1 VLKYATAEVL
11 SVDWHR
17 QPGIRDGRQFK
28 VAHRH
33 EFQYTPKHGMLYVR
47 SRMISSRC
55 NDNFDEFPAEEIKK
69 GYKTFIGKPVFVNHH
84 NDDHRRMRGLIIDAA
99 LHEDWNP
106 DGTPDTWVEGL
117 MEIDGLKYPKLAQ
130 AIIAGHIERT
140 SMGVDV
146 KYSVCSVC
154 NHKAT
159 TPLEYCAHV
168 PGMKGK
174 THYRVTASGG
184 RIGSLIRETCY
195 GLSFFENSLLVEPPA
210 DPTAIVWGVQ
220 PGPGLE
226 HMLPRTAS
234 LDLRDQR
241 LRDTE
246 LLRESGVGEIQGPDL
261 SHLSFDQLGLR
272 VAGTGQ
278 APAPGNHVSR
288 VVGRSAQHPVQGM
301 LAQGEVA
308 PVSDY
313 LTGRDGANELRV
325 SPSVGSYRTSPNIG
339 QGESAVSRSLEN
351 SSDPRPAGIRST
363 AGVHVGEVALH
374 LGHASEP
381 TPTAYTASYPSGWP
395 PAQKAVVPVD
405 PRSLVLRTGS
415 LKLVQATQCLACRCR
430 DTVADL
436 QGNAECFGCGHFWHE
451 GHKQAALQ
459 AEAAKYDTPEEHPW
473 FQEHPVH
480 HSNIISH
487 WNEATPDEKASGE
500 RWYPDAHLVAQ
511 GLASL
516 ADKRGQSHPHGNV
529 HLAAGVLANH
539 SPQNGWVGN
548 MHDAARVLHE
558 GKGLGGKGSGV
569 FASEKQRQN
578 DEDMLGGK
586 AYHEVLR
593 GPKINDFAHLIEHGG
608 DEDKNV
614 PHVVIDR
621 HALGVAA
628 GRNLTDKEYGA
639 APMSGSRRA
648 DGTLNRRYYD
658 HVVNQ
663 YHEAG
668 KHISEKE
675 GREIPGHAV
684 QAVTWL
690 VRQRKNQEAERARA
704 AGGADSRLDRG
715 REKNRS
721 NTEQKWNDFR
731 QQYLP
736 DMGKGPG
743 TGYQASRRAAG
754 LRGDLPEGLTFQHV
768 DRGDSHKVMA
778 IHPEDGQIGQLSWF
792 KQQGYGHKAGEVD
805 GIEVDP
811 QYHRQGVASAMWEHA
826 HALGV
831 HPKPRHSSEQTEEGK
846 AWAHHVGT
854 AHVAYGETKA
864 PAEVDTLRD
873 ENCPVCGEDEAWDG
887 TMCKVCGFVAPPKQ
901 FQDPDLSVARQ
912 LDLRKQQQEF
922 DDSIVPNPDQGGLM
936 GDEQPE
942 LVCNNCGMA
951 FPAAE
956 PMSVDTDDPQAG
968 VDPMESDDPE
978 TEMEGTETGQASEG
992 DVCPNCGKGVLV
1004 SGAELAEEEGGVPP
1018 EEGEEDPDAPPSDE
1032 DEDGDGI
1039 SDDEEAPED
1048 TEEDQPYGVDPRE
1061 LGDPDNED
1069 DQDDEDDSDDD
1080 EDDKPAKGKQFPPK
1094 K

>member
-1 VLKYATAEVL
+1 MLKYATAEIL
-11 SVDWHR
+11 GARWADGSGVDMPANAR
-17 QPGIRDGRQFK
+17 VG
-28 VAHRH
+28 HRH

-55 NDNFDEFPAEEIKK
+55 NDNYDEFPAEEIAK

-99 LHEDWNP
+99 LHRDFNP

-210 DPTAIVWGVQ
+210 DPTAYTLGKPVL
-220 PGPGLE
+220 GPGLE
-226 HMLPRTAS
+226 HLRTAS
-234 LDLRDQR
+234 L
-241 LRDTE
+241 
-246 LLRESGVGEIQGPDL
+246 QGP
-261 SHLSFDQLGLR
+261 
-272 VAGTGQ
+272 
-278 APAPGNHVSR
+278 
-288 VVGRSAQHPVQGM
+288 
-301 LAQGEVA
+301 
-308 PVSDY
+308 
-313 LTGRDGANELRV
+313 
-325 SPSVGSYRTSPNIG
+325 
-339 QGESAVSRSLEN
+339 
-351 SSDPRPAGIRST
+351 RPDMSNFPP
-363 AGVHVGEVALH
+363 E
-374 LGHASEP
+374 
-381 TPTAYTASYPSGWP
+381 WP
-395 PAQKAVVPVD
+395 PTHIAVVPVD
-405 PRSLVLRTGS
+405 PRSLVNREPPQRTVTASAAVAKPDELKAKLDGVS
-415 LKLVQATQCLACRCR
+415 LGKDDKGFYVYTHRARSDSYPSPHEIPASKVDFIQSTGAQAEARGLKLVQATQCLACRCR

-459 AEAAKYDTPEEHPW
+459 AEAAKYDSPEEHPW

-480 HSNIISH
+480 HSNIIDH
-487 WNEATPDEKASGE
+487 WNQATPDEKASGE
-500 RWYPDAHLVAQ
+500 RWYPDAHLVAK
-511 GLASL
+511 GLGTLASNRPK
-516 ADKRGQSHPHGNV
+516 DHPVGPTEHPLGNT
-529 HLAAGVLANH
+529 HLAAGILANH
-539 SPQNGWVGN
+539 SPQNGWAGN

-558 GKGLGGKGSGV
+558 GKGLGGKGSGM
-569 FASEKQRQN
+569 FASDKQRQN
-578 DEDMLGGK
+578 DDEMLKGK

-608 DEDKNV
+608 DEDPNV

-628 GRNLTDKEYGA
+628 GKGLTDKQYGS
-639 APMSGSRRA
+639 APMSGTRRA

-715 REKNRS
+715 REKSRS
-721 NTEQKWNDFR
+721 NVETKWNDFR
-731 QQYLP
+731 QQHLP
-736 DMGKGPG
+736 DMHQGPG
-743 TGYQASRRAAG
+743 TGYQASK
-754 LRGDLPEGLTFQHV
+754 RG
-768 DRGDSHKVMA
+768 
-778 IHPEDGQIGQLSWF
+778 
-792 KQQGYGHKAGEVD
+792 GEA
-805 GIEVDP
+805 P
-811 QYHRQGVASAMWEHA
+811 FRQA
-826 HALGV
+826 
-831 HPKPRHSSEQTEEGK
+831 
-846 AWAHHVGT
+846 VGA

-901 FQDPDLSVARQ
+901 FQDPDLNVARQ

-922 DDSIVPNPDQGGLM
+922 DDSIVPDPEKGGLL

-956 PMSVDTDDPQAG
+956 PMSTDTEDPQAG
-968 VDPMESDDPE
+968 ADPMESDDPE

-1004 SGAELAEEEGGVPP
+1004 SGQELAEEEGGVPP
-1018 EEGEEDPDAPPSDE
+1018 EEGEEDPDAPSDE
-1032 DEDGDGI
+1032 DQDGDGVP
-1039 SDDEEAPED
+1039 DDEEAPDDE
-1048 TEEDQPYGVDPRE
+1048 EEDPHGVDPRE
-1061 LGDPDNED
+1061 LVDPDEDED
-1069 DQDDEDDSDDD
+1069 DQDDEDDDED
-1080 EDDKPAKGKQFPPK
+1080 EDDKPAKGKPFPPK

>member
-1 VLKYATAEVL
+1 VLKYATAEIL
-11 SVDWHR
+11 GARWADGSGVDLPANAR
-17 QPGIRDGRQFK
+17 VG
-28 VAHRH
+28 HRH
-33 EFQYTPKHGMLYVR
+33 EFQYSPKHGMLYVR

-55 NDNFDEFPAEEIKK
+55 NDNFDEFPAEEIAK

-106 DGTPDTWVEGL
+106 DGTPDTWAEGL

-184 RIGSLIRETCY
+184 RVGSLIRETCY

-210 DPTAIVWGVQ
+210 DPTAYTLGKPVL
-220 PGPGLE
+220 GPGLE
-226 HMLPRTAS
+226 HLRTAS
-234 LDLRDQR
+234 L
-241 LRDTE
+241 
-246 LLRESGVGEIQGPDL
+246 QGP
-261 SHLSFDQLGLR
+261 
-272 VAGTGQ
+272 
-278 APAPGNHVSR
+278 
-288 VVGRSAQHPVQGM
+288 
-301 LAQGEVA
+301 
-308 PVSDY
+308 
-313 LTGRDGANELRV
+313 
-325 SPSVGSYRTSPNIG
+325 
-339 QGESAVSRSLEN
+339 
-351 SSDPRPAGIRST
+351 RPDMSNFPP
-363 AGVHVGEVALH
+363 EW
-374 LGHASEP
+374 P
-381 TPTAYTASYPSGWP
+381 PTAAP
-395 PAQKAVVPVD
+395 VVPVD
-405 PRSLVLRTGS
+405 PRSLVKQEPARWMVTASAQRG

-436 QGNAECFGCGHFWHE
+436 KGNAECFGCGHFWHE
-451 GHKQAALQ
+451 GYKQAALQ
-459 AEAAKYDTPEEHPW
+459 AEAAKYDSPEEHPW

-480 HSNIISH
+480 HSNIIDH
-487 WNEATPDEKASGE
+487 WNDATPDEKASGE
-500 RWYPDAHLVAQ
+500 RWYPDAHLVAK
-511 GLASL
+511 GLGSL
-516 ADKRGQSHPHGNV
+516 ADKRGQEHPHGNT
-529 HLAAGVLANH
+529 HLAAGILANH
-539 SPQNGWVGN
+539 SPQNGWAGN

-558 GKGLGGKGSGV
+558 GKGLGGKGSGM
-569 FASEKQRQN
+569 FASDKQRQN
-578 DEDMLGGK
+578 DDEMLSGK

-608 DEDKNV
+608 DQDKNV

-628 GRNLTDKEYGA
+628 GKGLSDKQYGS
-639 APMSGSRRA
+639 APMSGTRRA

-715 REKNRS
+715 REKSRS
-721 NTEQKWNDFR
+721 NAETKWNNFR
-731 QQYLP
+731 QEHLP
-736 DMGKGPG
+736 DMHQGPG
-743 TGYQASRRAAG
+743 TGYQASK
-754 LRGDLPEGLTFQHV
+754 RGGASF
-768 DRGDSHKVMA
+768 RGA
-778 IHPEDGQIGQLSWF
+778 P
-792 KQQGYGHKAGEVD
+792 
-805 GIEVDP
+805 
-811 QYHRQGVASAMWEHA
+811 
-826 HALGV
+826 
-831 HPKPRHSSEQTEEGK
+831 
-846 AWAHHVGT
+846 VGA

-912 LDLRKQQQEF
+912 LDLRKQQQEY
-922 DDSIVPNPDQGGLM
+922 DDSIVPNPGQGGLL

-956 PMSVDTDDPQAG
+956 PMSVDTNDPQAG
-968 VDPMESDDPE
+968 ADPMESDDPE
-978 TEMEGTETGQASEG
+978 TQMEGTETGQASEG

-1004 SGAELAEEEGGVPP
+1004 SGQELAEEGGGVPP

-1032 DEDGDGI
+1032 DEDGDGVP
-1039 SDDEEAPED
+1039 DDEEDPDEE
-1048 TEEDQPYGVDPRE
+1048 EEDPYGVDPRE
-1061 LGDPDNED
+1061 LDDPDEN
-1069 DQDDEDDSDDD
+1069 QDDEDEPDDD
-1080 EDDKPAKGKQFPPK
+1080 EDDKPAKGKKFPPK